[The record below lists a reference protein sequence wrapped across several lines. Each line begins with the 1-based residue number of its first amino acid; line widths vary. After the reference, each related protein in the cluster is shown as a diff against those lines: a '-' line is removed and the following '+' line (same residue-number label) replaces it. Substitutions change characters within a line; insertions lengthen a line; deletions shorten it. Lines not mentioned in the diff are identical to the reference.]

1 MKQTNLMRW
10 IEAAEARSVCMLA
23 EENPMRG
30 SIAVAMPEPQPVH
43 ALLTKLREQLF
54 LGDAARR
61 LVRAYRAGLA
71 AGA

>member
-23 EENPMRG
+23 EENPVRVADTG
-30 SIAVAMPEPQPVH
+30 SMTELQPGQTVL
-43 ALLTKLREQLF
+43 AKLREQLF

-61 LVRAYRAGLA
+61 LVRAYRTRLA
-71 AGA
+71 A